1 MSSEYEVWVYDFK
14 VWNKLNIECG
24 PISQVKVFCFEE
36 KFCINN
42 ALPEVSGSL
51 LLFRK
56 GKVREVK
63 GDFVST

>member
-14 VWNKLNIECG
+14 LWNKLDLECG
-24 PISQVKVFCFEE
+24 PISQVKVFCFED

-42 ALPEVSGSL
+42 GLTEITGSL

-56 GKVREVK
+56 GKTKEVK